1 MAKKVLVT
9 RPQPGATRTAERL
22 LGNGFLPLVLPLTK
36 IVPLSAKKPN
46 GKFDAVAVTSAN
58 ALRQAPD
65 KVLQPFLALPCF
77 VVGEA
82 TATAARARGFET
94 VTTGDRDGA
103 SLAQTVGEELCTGAR
118 ILYVTGRVRSPD
130 FENALR
136 KSGMHFRSVMTYDT
150 VLVSYTTEFLI
161 EFLSKGKIDYCLL
174 YSRWGAEEFMRVIS
188 LMEIVHRFDNTSI
201 FCLSSRVADALAGVD
216 KALIHVPDR
225 PDEDAL
231 FDLLQ
236 KARDFP
242 RLPQ

>member
-1 MAKKVLVT
+1 MKTVLVT
-9 RPQPGATRTAERL
+9 RPQPGATKTAERL

-36 IVPLSAKKPN
+36 IVPLPVKTPK

-82 TATAARARGFET
+82 TAAAARARGFET
-94 VTTGDRDGA
+94 VTTGDRDGG
-103 SLAQTVGEELCTGAR
+103 SLAQTVGEELCSGAR
-118 ILYVTGRVRSPD
+118 ILYVTGRVRAPD
-130 FENALR
+130 FEHALR
-136 KSGMHFRSVMTYDT
+136 KLGMHFRSLMSYDT

-161 EFLSKGKIDYCLL
+161 EFFDKGKIDYSLL
-174 YSRWGAEEFMRVIS
+174 YSRWGAEEFLRLIS
-188 LMEIVHRFDNTSI
+188 QTEIVHRFDNTLI
-201 FCLSSRVADALAGVD
+201 FCLSSRVANALAGVD
-216 KALIHVPDR
+216 KALVHVAGR

-236 KARDFP
+236 KAQDFS
-242 RLPQ
+242 RSPQ

>member
-1 MAKKVLVT
+1 MMKTVLVT
-9 RPQPGATRTAERL
+9 RPRPGATKTAERL

-36 IVPLSAKKPN
+36 IVQLPVKTPR

-65 KVLQPFLALPCF
+65 KMLQPFLLLPCF

-82 TATAARARGFET
+82 TAAAARARGFET

-103 SLAQTVGEELCTGAR
+103 SLAQTIGEELCAGAR
-118 ILYVTGRVRSPD
+118 VLYVTGCVRASD
-130 FENALR
+130 FEHALR
-136 KSGMHFRSVMTYDT
+136 TLGMHFKPVMTYDT
-150 VLVSYTTEFLI
+150 VLVSYTTEFLL
-161 EFLSKGKIDYCLL
+161 EFFGKGKIDYCLL
-174 YSRWGAEEFMRVIS
+174 YSRWGAEEFLRLIS
-188 LMEIVHRFDNTSI
+188 QMEIAHHFDNTSI
-201 FCLSSRVADALAGVD
+201 FCLSPRVANALAGVN
-216 KALIHVPDR
+216 KALIHVANR

-236 KARDFP
+236 QAQDSP